1 MSHFPKP
8 EEGSWTEH
16 YGIGTAP
23 MSYEDSISP
32 EHYELEREAI
42 FERSWLNVG
51 RINQLRNDERRYTQD
66 IVIAEV
72 TVLIIEDTDGT
83 IAALRFPIGE
93 DPSVA
98 DLTPVQV
105 DVWEGFIFVNLDNSN
120 TNPLRES
127 LGKFAAGLEGF
138 PFGEFTQRFTY
149 RSDVGSNWK
158 LYIDA
163 FAEFYHAPV
172 LHSKQ
177 YVTEEAQKLQ
187 GYGFEALHYD
197 VDGPHGMVSSWG
209 GMAPPKD
216 PSMVKPI
223 ERILRSGNF
232 GPWDKPD
239 IPGLADLPAGL
250 NPARHPSWGLD
261 SYVFFPNFM
270 LVMWEPGWFLTYHYW
285 PTAYN
290 RHTFEGTMYMAP
302 PRCAT
307 DRLRQEIAAVTFKE
321 FALQDSNTLEATQ
334 KMLETRVVSEFP
346 LCDQEILL
354 RHLHSSAQKIVDEYR
369 ATHTPATAS
378 AG

>member
-16 YGIGTAP
+16 YAIDTAP

-42 FERSWLNVG
+42 FKRSWINVG
-51 RINQLRNDERRYTQD
+51 RTNQLRNDQHRYTQD

-72 TVLIIEDTDGT
+72 TALVTEGTDGKVS
-83 IAALRFPIGE
+83 AFQFPIGE
-93 DPSVA
+93 DPSTA
-98 DLTPVQV
+98 DLTSIQV

-177 YVTEEAQKLQ
+177 YVAEEAQKLQ

-216 PSMVKPI
+216 PSMVKPT

-239 IPGLADLPAGL
+239 IPGLADLPTGL

-270 LVMWEPGWFLTYHYW
+270 LVVWEPGWFLTYHYW

-302 PRCAT
+302 PRNAT

-334 KMLETRVVSEFP
+334 KMLETRVVKEFP

-354 RHLHSSAQKIVDEYR
+354 RHLHTSAQRIVDDYVETRQPATSSA
-369 ATHTPATAS
+369 
-378 AG
+378 G

>member
-16 YGIGTAP
+16 YGLGTAP

-32 EHYELEREAI
+32 EHYDLEREAI

-51 RINQLRNDERRYTQD
+51 RINQLRNDKRRYTQD

-83 IAALRFPIGE
+83 IAACRFPIGE
-93 DPSVA
+93 DPSTA

-105 DVWEGFIFVNLDNSN
+105 DVWEGFIFVNLDDSN

-138 PFGEFTQRFTY
+138 PFGELTQRFTY
-149 RSDVGSNWK
+149 RSEVGSNWK

-239 IPGLADLPAGL
+239 IPGLADLPTGL

-290 RHTFEGTMYMAP
+290 RHIFEGTMYMAP
-302 PRCAT
+302 PRNAT

>member
-16 YGIGTAP
+16 YAIDTAP

-42 FERSWLNVG
+42 FKRSWINVG
-51 RINQLRNDERRYTQD
+51 RTNQLRNDQHRYTQD

-72 TVLIIEDTDGT
+72 TVLVTEGTDGKVS
-83 IAALRFPIGE
+83 AFQFPIGE
-93 DPSVA
+93 DPSTA
-98 DLTPVQV
+98 DLTPIQV

-177 YVTEEAQKLQ
+177 YVAEEAQKLQ

-216 PSMVKPI
+216 PSMVKPT

-239 IPGLADLPAGL
+239 IPGLADLPTGL

-270 LVMWEPGWFLTYHYW
+270 LVVWEPGWFLTYHYW

-302 PRCAT
+302 PRNAT

-334 KMLETRVVSEFP
+334 KMLETRVVKEFP

-354 RHLHSSAQKIVDEYR
+354 RHLHTSAQRIVDDYVETHQPATSSA
-369 ATHTPATAS
+369 
-378 AG
+378 G

>member
-16 YGIGTAP
+16 YEIDTAP

-32 EHYELEREAI
+32 THYELEREAI
-42 FERSWLNVG
+42 FARSWLNVG
-51 RINQLRNDERRYTQD
+51 RVEQLRNDKRCYTQD
-66 IVIAEV
+66 IVVLDA
-72 TVLIIEDTDGT
+72 TVVITEDADGRL
-83 IAALRFPIGE
+83 AASRRPIDE
-93 DPSVA
+93 PSTADP
-98 DLTPVQV
+98 TPVQV
-105 DVWEGFIFVNLDNSN
+105 DVWEGFVFVNFDDSN
-120 TNPLRES
+120 VVPLREN
-127 LGKFAAGLEGF
+127 LGKFAAGLEGY
-138 PFGEFTQRFTY
+138 PFGEMTQVFKY

-172 LHSKQ
+172 LHAKQ
-177 YVTEEAQKLQ
+177 YVSDESRKLMS
-187 GYGFEALHYD
+187 YGFEALHYD

-239 IPGLADLPAGL
+239 IPGLADLPPGL
-250 NPARHPSWGLD
+250 NPAGHPAWGLD

-270 LVMWEPGWFLTYHYW
+270 IVVWEPGWFLTYHYW
-285 PTAYN
+285 PTSYN
-290 RHTFEGTMYMAP
+290 RHTFEGTLYMAP
-302 PRCAT
+302 PRNAT

-354 RHLHSSAQKIVDEYR
+354 RHLHRSAQKIVDRYR
-369 ATHTPATAS
+369 ETHAPTTV
-378 AG
+378 G

>member
-16 YGIGTAP
+16 YGIDTAP

-42 FERSWLNVG
+42 FKRSWINVG
-51 RINQLRNDERRYTQD
+51 RINQLRNDEHRYTQD

-83 IAALRFPIGE
+83 IAALGFPINE
-93 DPSVA
+93 DPSTA
-98 DLTPVQV
+98 DLTPIQV
-105 DVWEGFIFVNLDNSN
+105 DVWEVHLRQPRQLEHE
-120 TNPLRES
+120 PLRES

-177 YVTEEAQKLQ
+177 YVAEEAQKLQ

-216 PSMVKPI
+216 PSMVKPT

-239 IPGLADLPAGL
+239 IPGLADLPTGL

-302 PRCAT
+302 PRNAT

-334 KMLETRVVSEFP
+334 KMLETRVVKEFP

-354 RHLHSSAQKIVDEYR
+354 RHLHTSAQRIVDDYVETHQPATSSA
-369 ATHTPATAS
+369 
-378 AG
+378 G

>member
-16 YGIGTAP
+16 YGIDTAP

-42 FERSWLNVG
+42 FKRSWINVG
-51 RINQLRNDERRYTQD
+51 RINQLRNDEHRYTQD

-83 IAALRFPIGE
+83 IAALGFPINE
-93 DPSVA
+93 DPSTA
-98 DLTPVQV
+98 DLTPIQV

-177 YVTEEAQKLQ
+177 YVAEEAQKLQ

-216 PSMVKPI
+216 PSMVKPT

-239 IPGLADLPAGL
+239 IPGLADLPTGL

-302 PRCAT
+302 PRNAT

-334 KMLETRVVSEFP
+334 KMLETRVVKEFP

-354 RHLHSSAQKIVDEYR
+354 RHLHTSAQRIVDDYVETHQPATSSA
-369 ATHTPATAS
+369 
-378 AG
+378 G

>member
-16 YGIGTAP
+16 YAIDTAP

-32 EHYELEREAI
+32 EHYELERAAI

-51 RINQLRNDERRYTQD
+51 RINHLRNDERRYTQD

-72 TVLIIEDTDGT
+72 TVLVTEDAGGK
-83 IAALRFPIGE
+83 ISAFRLPIGE
-93 DPSVA
+93 DSSTA

-105 DVWEGFIFVNLDNSN
+105 DVWEGFIFVNLDDAN

-149 RSDVGSNWK
+149 RSEVGSNWK

-177 YVTEEAQKLQ
+177 YVSEESQKLQ
-187 GYGFEALHYD
+187 AYGFEALYYD

-239 IPGLADLPAGL
+239 IPGLADLPTGL

-302 PRCAT
+302 PRNAT

-354 RHLHSSAQKIVDEYR
+354 RHLHTSAQSMVDDYVG
-369 ATHTPATAS
+369 THQPATTS